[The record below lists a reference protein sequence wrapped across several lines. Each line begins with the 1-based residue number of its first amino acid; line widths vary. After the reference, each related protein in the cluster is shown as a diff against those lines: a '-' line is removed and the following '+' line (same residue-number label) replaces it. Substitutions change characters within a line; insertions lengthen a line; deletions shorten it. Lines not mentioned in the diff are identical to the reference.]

1 MLNQIIGV
9 IPARFN
15 SSRLEGKMLLPIA
28 GKPIVQRVFEQALK
42 SQLLDD
48 VFVAT
53 DDKRIKHLVES
64 FGGNVVMTSKEHQS
78 GTDRVAE
85 AVRDLDARIVL
96 NIQGDHPFIDPKMID
111 ELAAVMLKRPEVY
124 MATLV
129 KRIRKED
136 LRVPSVVKVV
146 TRLDGNALYF
156 SRSLIPYPLRRENLV
171 VFEHIGLYA
180 FQKDFLLR
188 FAALPI
194 GKLEQIES
202 LEQLRA
208 LEHGYDILV
217 VETKCENPHFGGF
230 GVDTQS
236 ELEKAEQLLMQM
248 HSC

>member
-9 IPARFN
+9 IPARYH
-15 SSRLEGKMLLPIA
+15 STRLDGKMLLPID
-28 GKPIVQRVFEQALK
+28 GKPIVQHVYNQASK
-42 SQLLDD
+42 SQLLDK

-53 DDKRIKHLVES
+53 DDERIRIFVES
-64 FGGNVVMTSKEHQS
+64 FGGQAVITSKDHQS
-78 GTDRVAE
+78 GSDRVAE
-85 AVRDLDARIVL
+85 AVKDLDAQIVL

-156 SRSLIPYPLRRENLV
+156 SRSLVPYPLRRDNLV

-180 FQKDFLLR
+180 FQKEFLLK
-188 FAALPI
+188 FTGLPM

-208 LEHGYDILV
+208 LEHGYNIFV
-217 VETKCENPHFGGF
+217 VETKCENPHFSGF

-236 ELEKAEQLLMQM
+236 ELEKAEQLLAQM
-248 HSC
+248 RSR

>member
-9 IPARFN
+9 IPARYQ
-15 SSRLEGKMLLPIA
+15 STRLVGKMLLPIA
-28 GKPIVQRVFEQALK
+28 GKPIVQRVYEQASK

-53 DDKRIKHLVES
+53 DDERIKNFVES
-64 FGGNVVMTSKEHQS
+64 FGGQAVLTSQQHHS
-78 GTDRVAE
+78 GSDRVAE
-85 AVRDLDARIVL
+85 AVKDLDARIVL

-111 ELAAVMLKRPEVY
+111 ELSAVMLKRPEVY

-129 KRIRKED
+129 KKIRKED

-156 SRSLIPYPLRRENLV
+156 SRSLVPYPLRREKLV
-171 VFEHIGLYA
+171 IFEHIGLYA
-180 FQKDFLLR
+180 FQKDFLLK
-188 FAALPI
+188 FARLPV
-194 GKLEQIES
+194 GNLEQIES

-208 LEHGYDILV
+208 LEHGYNILV
-217 VETKCENPHFGGF
+217 VETKSENPHFSGF

-236 ELEKAEQLLMQM
+236 ELEKADQLLTQM
-248 HSC
+248 HSL